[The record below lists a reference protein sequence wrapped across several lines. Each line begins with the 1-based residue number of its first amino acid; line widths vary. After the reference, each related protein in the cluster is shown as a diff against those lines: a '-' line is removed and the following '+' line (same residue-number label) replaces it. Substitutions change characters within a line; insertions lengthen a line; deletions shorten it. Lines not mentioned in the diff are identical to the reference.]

1 MGEETLNTNL
11 CKADRQRDRHVPA
24 GGRLSH
30 EAAFIAGSQSEN
42 DVFVI
47 DCRGIRST

>member
-1 MGEETLNTNL
+1 MGEEALNTNL
-11 CKADRQRDRHVPA
+11 CKADRQRDRHVREGAFP
-24 GGRLSH
+24 